1 MNHLFNIDS
10 HFDQSVVEAEN
21 IFNNNGIFIYP
32 TDTIYGIGGNPFNIS
47 VNRKIIL
54 LKKRDESK
62 NFILLAG
69 SVKIVE
75 KYIDADSFLLEKLYG
90 IWPAPVSLI
99 FKLKNKY
106 EEIFRQQTVAFRIP
120 ENEFCMKL
128 LNRIKSP
135 LISTSVN
142 PEGESP
148 LNNYEQIVD
157 KFRNQ
162 VDAIFFTKKQN
173 PVISSTVVD
182 LTSDEP
188 KLIREGVINFMDLL
202 KKLG

>member
-99 FKLKNKY
+99 FKLKN
-106 EEIFRQQTVAFRIP
+106 I
-120 ENEFCMKL
+120 
-128 LNRIKSP
+128 
-135 LISTSVN
+135 
-142 PEGESP
+142 
-148 LNNYEQIVD
+148 
-157 KFRNQ
+157 
-162 VDAIFFTKKQN
+162 
-173 PVISSTVVD
+173 
-182 LTSDEP
+182 
-188 KLIREGVINFMDLL
+188 
-202 KKLG
+202 